1 MLDILIRHGW
11 LADGT
16 GNPTYP
22 ADVAIA
28 GERIVDVG
36 PLEGAQAKRVIDATG
51 KIVAPGF
58 IDVHSHTDWSIHA
71 NPLAQSTIRQ
81 GVTTEIVGN
90 CGNGNAPVSGD
101 PNHPS
106 RAEIEGRLRQYSQD
120 GSVGAVTWRTFSEYL
135 QAIADMGM
143 SCNLAWLVG
152 HNTVRQAVGVR
163 GAGPIGAGHFQKCPA
178 PEDPLRAMEALVHEA
193 MEAGALGLSTGLEF
207 EPGRTAPVEEV
218 LRLAAVAG
226 EYGGCYV
233 SHIRNRDAYLQ
244 EAVAEFLDIVRRSGT
259 RGEISH
265 LNVRYGT
272 APEGAWQRAVDT
284 MVKARQEGLDVMADS
299 TPFNEGIG
307 QLAAILP
314 PWIKAEGP
322 ARAAEL
328 LRDPDVRAR
337 LRTDCDRYWRFIHR
351 GEWDRVRMTKSAL
364 FPELAGKSFPE
375 IAALWGKDEWEC
387 CFDILAAHGEEMD
400 SLFVLGRLKT
410 DELLAAMCSHPLFNL
425 GVDGFSSSVEPSFS
439 IPCAHPIHFAGMIHY
454 LTHHVRAKGSLR
466 LEDAIRKM
474 TSMPA
479 THFGLRDRGLLRK
492 GCYADVV
499 VFDYERL
506 EDVSTVENPVAYAR
520 GVEAVLVNGAL
531 TLDGGEHTGAR
542 AGQNVLRG

>member
-22 ADVAIA
+22 ADIAIE
-28 GERIVDVG
+28 GKRIVEVG
-36 PLEGAQAKRVIDATG
+36 PLEGARARRVIDATG

-71 NPLAQSTIRQ
+71 NPLAQSTLRQ

-90 CGNGNAPVSGD
+90 CGNGNAPVSEA
-101 PNHPS
+101 S
-106 RAEIEGRLRQYSQD
+106 RGEIEGRLRQYSQD
-120 GSVGAVTWRTFSEYL
+120 GAVTWRTFAEYL
-135 QAIADMGM
+135 QAVSEMGT

-152 HNTVRQAVGVR
+152 HNTVRQAVGVS
-163 GAGPIGAGHFQKCPA
+163 GATPSEEQ
-178 PEDPLRAMEALVHEA
+178 LRAMEALVREA

-207 EPGRTAPVEEV
+207 EPGRSAPTEEV
-218 LRLAAVAG
+218 LRLASVAG

-233 SHIRNRDAYLQ
+233 SHIRNRDAHLQ
-244 EAVAEFLDIVRRSGT
+244 EAVEEFLDIARRSGT
-259 RGEISH
+259 SGEISH

-272 APEGAWQRAVDT
+272 GAPEGAWERAVDT
-284 MVKARQEGLDVMADS
+284 MARARHEGLNVLADT
-299 TPFNEGIG
+299 TPFTEGIG

-314 PWIKAEGP
+314 PWIRSEGS

-328 LRDPDVRAR
+328 LRDPDIRAR

-351 GEWDRVRMTKSAL
+351 GEWHRVRMAQGIL
-364 FPELAGKSFPE
+364 FPELAGKSLPE
-375 IAALWGKDEWEC
+375 IAAMWGQDEWDC
-387 CFDILAAHGEEMD
+387 CFDILAAYGKDMD
-400 SLFVLGRLKT
+400 SLFVLGRIKT
-410 DELLAAMCSHPLFNL
+410 EELLTAMVSHPLFNL
-425 GVDGFSSSVEPSFS
+425 GVDGFSSTVDPSFAM
-439 IPCAHPIHFAGMIHY
+439 PCAHPMHFAGMIHY
-454 LTHHVRAKGSLR
+454 LTYHARTRHTLR

-479 THFGLRDRGLLRK
+479 NHFGLRDRGLLRR
-492 GCYADVV
+492 GYDADVV

-520 GVEAVLVNGAL
+520 GVEVVLVNGVL
-531 TLDGGEHTGAR
+531 TIDGGEHTGAR
-542 AGQNVLRG
+542 AGRNLLRG